1 MDVELICTIDD
12 KTILDR
18 FKNIKLVLGIET
30 KYNRESSDEYI
41 LFYPVED
48 EVEVNIDTEYIE
60 PNIIYSNS
68 NLQIFFN
75 KENPYCY
82 HIGKTHA
89 LKRSVFIGFGH
100 ELYNLFTEVLTA
112 KDLIKKDNE
121 DLNIVVTKDMREA
134 INDTVVIFD
143 VEPCETGYSI
153 SNVNVV
159 GWSKKFIV
167 FQCLKKFLQIQLLF
181 FHLD

>member
-1 MDVELICTIDD
+1 MDVELNCTIDD

-18 FKNIKLVLGIET
+18 FKNIKLVLGIES
-30 KYNRESSDEYI
+30 KYMREYDDEYI

-48 EVEVNIDTEYIE
+48 EVEVNIDTEYIK

-75 KENPYCY
+75 KDNPYWY
-82 HIGKTHA
+82 HIGKTHY
-89 LKRSVFIGFGH
+89 LKQTVFIGGGTA
-100 ELYNLFTEVLTA
+100 LYNLFNEVLTS
-112 KDLIKKDNE
+112 KGLIKGSE
-121 DLNIVVTKDMREA
+121 ENIIVNRDMRTA
-134 INDTVVIFD
+134 IKDTVVIFD

-159 GWSKKFIV
+159 G
-167 FQCLKKFLQIQLLF
+167 
-181 FHLD
+181 